1 MTDENSSG
9 SARQKDQLQVVYDEV
24 ERQFFTLFS
33 DENRDKAMVFIGEV
47 AEIGKGS
54 IKFATDLLGELATE
68 MTGVE
73 SFQVIPKPPMELD
86 VQIRCKKDR
95 TFPMKRALAPMVDLE
110 AVYIAKKLSFGAL
123 IDKNQ
128 KGLEV
133 NIREGVSF
141 RVNLG
146 PLFGIRVVELK
157 GKGLLK
163 HDEKNQLVLV
173 TTVPLPGMDPVTI
186 TIPFKYLFGGQ
197 GNKK

>member
-1 MTDENSSG
+1 MTDEKSSG
-9 SARQKDQLQVVYDEV
+9 SARQRDQLQVVYDEV

-33 DENRDKAMVFIGEV
+33 EENKDKAMDFIGEL

-54 IKFATDLLGELATE
+54 VKFAMDLLGELATE
-68 MTGVE
+68 MTSVE

-110 AVYIAKKLSFGAL
+110 AVYINKKLSFGAL

-133 NIREGVSF
+133 NIREGVAF

-163 HDEKNQLVLV
+163 HDDKNQLVLV

-186 TIPFKYLFGGQ
+186 TIPFKYLFGQ